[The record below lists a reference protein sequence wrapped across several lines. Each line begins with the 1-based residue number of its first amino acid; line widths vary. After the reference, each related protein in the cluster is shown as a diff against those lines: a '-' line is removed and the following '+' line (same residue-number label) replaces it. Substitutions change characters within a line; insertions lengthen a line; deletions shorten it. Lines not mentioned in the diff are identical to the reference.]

1 MENNIGEKNTKL
13 SKELTNP
20 DELSI
25 KMKIFN
31 FYFYV
36 LRKKDI
42 NMFLCGFLLILE
54 TFQLVSYALTTPHM
68 NNWGV
73 KTNTMDYIQLIVGA
87 PRITPLMKYLQFDY
101 FIIIYGI
108 LLGYIFLHCLLLAM
122 IIKFSKTQSK
132 FYQLGVAFTR
142 YFTTPLTIFLMIPI
156 SELILLPLKCENSQ
170 VAIVKESVK
179 CWDGLHYLYSVLSI
193 LFAIV
198 FYILIF
204 VSSIFYFDLLKTS
217 VDLINL
223 IPEEIKYAIVQKLN
237 EEENKTE

>member
-42 NMFLCGFLLILE
+42 NMFLCGFLLILK
-54 TFQLVSYALTTPHM
+54 TFQLVSYALITPHM

-87 PRITPLMKYLQFDY
+87 PRITPLMKYLKFDY

-142 YFTTPLTIFLMIPI
+142 YFTTP
-156 SELILLPLKCENSQ
+156 
-170 VAIVKESVK
+170 
-179 CWDGLHYLYSVLSI
+179 
-193 LFAIV
+193 
-198 FYILIF
+198 
-204 VSSIFYFDLLKTS
+204 
-217 VDLINL
+217 
-223 IPEEIKYAIVQKLN
+223 
-237 EEENKTE
+237 

>member
-87 PRITPLMKYLQFDY
+87 PRITPLMKYLNL
-101 FIIIYGI
+101 IIS
-108 LLGYIFLHCLLLAM
+108 LLSM
-122 IIKFSKTQSK
+122 
-132 FYQLGVAFTR
+132 
-142 YFTTPLTIFLMIPI
+142 
-156 SELILLPLKCENSQ
+156 
-170 VAIVKESVK
+170 
-179 CWDGLHYLYSVLSI
+179 
-193 LFAIV
+193 V
-198 FYILIF
+198 FY
-204 VSSIFYFDLLKTS
+204 
-217 VDLINL
+217 
-223 IPEEIKYAIVQKLN
+223 
-237 EEENKTE
+237 

>member
-87 PRITPLMKYLQFDY
+87 PRITPLMKYLKFDY

-142 YFTTPLTIFLMIPI
+142 YFTTPLTTAQ
-156 SELILLPLKCENSQ
+156 SQ
-170 VAIVKESVK
+170 FITVVKVQWRQRK
-179 CWDGLHYLYSVLSI
+179 Y
-193 LFAIV
+193 
-198 FYILIF
+198 
-204 VSSIFYFDLLKTS
+204 LKTPS
-217 VDLINL
+217 F
-223 IPEEIKYAIVQKLN
+223 KYQTHLKLCLLSPI
-237 EEENKTE
+237 THPVS